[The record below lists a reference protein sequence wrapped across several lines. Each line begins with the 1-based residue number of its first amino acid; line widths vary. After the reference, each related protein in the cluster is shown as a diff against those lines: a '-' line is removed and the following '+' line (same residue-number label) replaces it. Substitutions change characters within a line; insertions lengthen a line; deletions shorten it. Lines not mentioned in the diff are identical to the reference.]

1 MMITT
6 LLVVTKEWP
15 TCLLC
20 FLRQSFAVCPWL
32 AWNSTRD
39 IDEVGLELG
48 VVFLCLS
55 SLALGLQVYASA
67 RSLKQPAVTQCSLP
81 VGHVNGEILVSAASD
96 RGNLCSRLY
105 VESQAILG
113 AEIGL

>member
-1 MMITT
+1 M
-6 LLVVTKEWP
+6 
-15 TCLLC
+15 
-20 FLRQSFAVCPWL
+20 CPWL

-67 RSLKQPAVTQCSLP
+67 RGLKQPAVTQCSLP